1 MVTRKM
7 RMLAASLA
15 LVLCVSLYSVP
26 RSKAVATEV
35 AVGTAAVA
43 SYFQATGLTM
53 AASAGSTGALITTG
67 VADIAGSY
75 AMATGAASSGSAFL
89 SSVAAGVSISP
100 AGAIVLTAAAV
111 VAIGALV
118 AWYIGENGLEEEGD
132 TATLIEGTFENYT
145 FGGHELPA
153 LPLDISDYT
162 SVFIYYQSA
171 FKRYTVT
178 FADKLAYVNS
188 STVYLPAGVS
198 LVQYEFMS
206 ASSSSWENESS
217 QTYSSAYGV
226 CGTSL
231 AVWSAYDIAR
241 TTGAVVVSGAFPVG
255 SGDPNGQLE
264 IARNPEFSQ
273 PDQTVDSDSL
283 QQMVIDAGFPAGTT
297 LDTVSEEV
305 PNLIAAGILAPT
317 YEITTT
323 EPDTGTDTE
332 PEEETGI
339 YIPVLSDIKTRLDT
353 LGDSIADKIMTGLQS
368 LFVPDEAFFAE
379 AVPELQE
386 TFQGRMGLLTFPIS
400 LLADFLGRLSNLGD
414 QPPILTW
421 GSVSIY
427 GTELIAAGSYNLRDA
442 LKSEPVNQM
451 YTIYMI
457 VVNASL
463 IFAFLALC
471 HSKYRKIM
479 QN

>member
-15 LVLCVSLYSVP
+15 LVMCVSLYSVP
-26 RSKAVATEV
+26 RAKAVATEV

-89 SSVAAGVSISP
+89 SSVAAGVSIST
-100 AGAIVLTAAAV
+100 AGAIVLTATAV

-118 AWYIGENGLEEEGD
+118 AWYIHENGLEEGSEVVAVPGSG
-132 TATLIEGTFENYT
+132 LHLSNGLS
-145 FGGHELPA
+145 LPA
-153 LPLDISDYT
+153 LPDWD
-162 SVFIYYQSA
+162 A
-171 FKRYTVT
+171 VT
-178 FADKLAYVNS
+178 YPYACICPSLGSSGAYE
-188 STVYLPAGVS
+188 L
-198 LVQYEFMS
+198 
-206 ASSSSWENESS
+206 
-217 QTYSSAYGV
+217 
-226 CGTSL
+226 
-231 AVWSAYDIAR
+231 
-241 TTGAVVVSGAFPVG
+241 VVVSSSFLSDGGCLRFSGYCKYRMYTCSNGVWGGPSTIYTINKANTVSLEPLWANFDVYSTDG
-255 SGDPNGQLE
+255 SLYLAGSAPTADGQLVVSRG
-264 IARNPEFSQ
+264 AEFSQ
-273 PDQTVDSDSL
+273 PDQTVEPDSL
-283 QQMVIDAGFPAGTT
+283 KQMVIDAGFSPGVT
-297 LDTVSEEV
+297 LDTVAEEV
-305 PNLIAAGILAPT
+305 PNLLAAGTLVPT
-317 YEITTT
+317 YEITTI
-323 EPDTGTDTE
+323 EPDTGTDTD

-442 LKSEPVNQM
+442 LKSAPVHNM
-451 YTIYMI
+451 YTIYMV